1 MKKTFRLALASFLV
15 GIFMVITPAHA
26 DVVCNT
32 YTYTGHDDSA
42 YPANLPFTLKLGLT
56 EYDNVYITSNGTLT
70 FGQPD
75 ANFSSY
81 PNTPSVSVAG
91 YDWVTFGEGAYVSF
105 GSTEN
110 TLCVEWSLR
119 PYPQSTGDLT
129 QIRLVINKYP
139 SGTWHG
145 EVTTFGWLPNDLR
158 RGIRYIQGEPVVTI
172 EGAFDVGD
180 GGVPIEV
187 EPAPTPSSFTEPPVI
202 PTEEPSPEPVPSVVP
217 TLNPEPTPIPEP
229 SQSESPTPIAT
240 PSITTSPE
248 PVPSI
253 EPTVEPTPTPEPSTP
268 EPTPE
273 ETPIQTPSPEPEPT
287 TVVEPSLAPV
297 APEIILPEPTIEPTD
312 EPLPEPTPNLEPN
325 FVPTSA
331 EVQEVIDD
339 AILDGDITSAEAEIV
354 IENLLADGEL
364 STNEVENLSA
374 DLQAD
379 GVLSDDEKE
388 LLADLLTEQY
398 ADTSVPF
405 EAFEASGL
413 DYEDLPPEQP
423 ITLENGVI
431 ILAEIADAIE
441 IFDSVEEVLGT
452 IFSDPSKALTA
463 LTSVGADM
471 TPESRETSQGVV
483 VSAVVVAQIAQVR
496 KIN

>member
-1 MKKTFRLALASFLV
+1 LPE
-15 GIFMVITPAHA
+15 VI
-26 DVVCNT
+26 
-32 YTYTGHDDSA
+32 
-42 YPANLPFTLKLGLT
+42 
-56 EYDNVYITSNGTLT
+56 
-70 FGQPD
+70 
-75 ANFSSY
+75 
-81 PNTPSVSVAG
+81 
-91 YDWVTFGEGAYVSF
+91 
-105 GSTEN
+105 
-110 TLCVEWSLR
+110 
-119 PYPQSTGDLT
+119 
-129 QIRLVINKYP
+129 
-139 SGTWHG
+139 
-145 EVTTFGWLPNDLR
+145 
-158 RGIRYIQGEPVVTI
+158 
-172 EGAFDVGD
+172 
-180 GGVPIEV
+180 
-187 EPAPTPSSFTEPPVI
+187 
-202 PTEEPSPEPVPSVVP
+202 EEPY
-217 TLNPEPTPIPEP
+217 
-229 SQSESPTPIAT
+229 
-240 PSITTSPE
+240 
-248 PVPSI
+248 
-253 EPTVEPTPTPEPSTP
+253 
-268 EPTPE
+268 
-273 ETPIQTPSPEPEPT
+273 
-287 TVVEPSLAPV
+287 LAPV
-297 APEIILPEPTIEPTD
+297 APEIILPEPTIEPID
-312 EPLPEPTPNLEPN
+312 EPLLEPTLDVEPNLEPDL
-325 FVPTSA
+325 VPTSA
-331 EVQEVIDD
+331 EIQEVIDD

-364 STNEVENLSA
+364 STNEVENLSS

-471 TPESRETSQGVV
+471 TPESRETSQNVV

>member
-1 MKKTFRLALASFLV
+1 MV
-15 GIFMVITPAHA
+15 GIFAITSPASA
-26 DVVCNT
+26 NVVCNT

-42 YPANLPFTLKLGLT
+42 YPANLPFSLKLGLT

-158 RGIRYIQGEPVVTI
+158 RGIRYVAGEPVVTI
-172 EGAFDVGD
+172 EAAFDVGD

-187 EPAPTPSSFTEPPVI
+187 PPAPTPSSFTEPPV
-202 PTEEPSPEPVPSVVP
+202 VPSETP
-217 TLNPEPTPIPEP
+217 TPEPTPEP
-229 SQSESPTPIAT
+229 TIFPTPTEI
-240 PSITTSPE
+240 PS
-248 PVPSI
+248 
-253 EPTVEPTPTPEPSTP
+253 PTPTPEPTLEPEPTSEPTPTPSPSESLIAPPEPTLEPEPIATAIPQPTLEPMPEVSPTFSQEPEPIVESELEPELP

-273 ETPIQTPSPEPEPT
+273 
-287 TVVEPSLAPV
+287 PSL
-297 APEIILPEPTIEPTD
+297 EPPIEPT
-312 EPLPEPTPNLEPN
+312 
-325 FVPTSA
+325 VAS
-331 EVQEVIDD
+331 
-339 AILDGDITSAEAEIV
+339 
-354 IENLLADGEL
+354 
-364 STNEVENLSA
+364 VE
-374 DLQAD
+374 
-379 GVLSDDEKE
+379 E
-388 LLADLLTEQY
+388 LLAELEPGE
-398 ADTSVPF
+398 AVSF
-405 EAFEASGL
+405 EDFLASGL
-413 DYEDLPPEQP
+413 DYEDLPPDTP

-431 ILAEIADAIE
+431 LTAEIADAIE
-441 IFDSVEEVLGT
+441 IFDTPAELLST
-452 IFSDPSKALTA
+452 IFSDPGKALKA
-463 LTSVGADM
+463 LRNVGADM
-471 TPESRETSQGVV
+471 TEEERETSQNT
-483 VSAVVVAQIAQVR
+483 VVAAVIVTQVAQVR
-496 KIN
+496 RIK

>member
-1 MKKTFRLALASFLV
+1 MNKAFRLALASFLV

-56 EYDNVYITSNGTLT
+56 EYDQVFITSNGTLT

-139 SGTWHG
+139 NGTWHG

-180 GGVPIEV
+180 GGVPVEV
-187 EPAPTPSSFTEPPVI
+187 TPAPTPSSFTEPPVV
-202 PTEEPSPEPVPSVVP
+202 PTQEPTPEPTIEPSPEPTPVVTPSV
-217 TLNPEPTPIPEP
+217 TPEPTVEP
-229 SQSESPTPIAT
+229 SPSET
-240 PSITTSPE
+240 
-248 PVPSI
+248 PVPTQSPV
-253 EPTVEPTPTPEPSTP
+253 PTEEPTPTPEPSTP
-268 EPTPE
+268 QPEPTD
-273 ETPIQTPSPEPEPT
+273 TPTQTPSPEPTPT
-287 TVVEPSLAPV
+287 PVVEPSVSPV
-297 APEIILPEPTIEPTD
+297 APEITPEPTIEPTV
-312 EPLPEPTPNLEPN
+312 EPTPEPTPNLEPN

-339 AILDGDITSAEAEIV
+339 AILDGEITSAEAEIV

-364 STNEVENLSA
+364 TTNEVENLSA

-379 GVLSDDEKE
+379 GVLSTDEIE

-431 ILAEIADAIE
+431 ITAVVADAIE
-441 IFDSVEEVLGT
+441 IFDSVGEALGT
-452 IFSDPSKALTA
+452 VFSDPSKALMA

-471 TPESRETSQGVV
+471 TPESRETSQNVV

>member
-1 MKKTFRLALASFLV
+1 MKKAFRLALASSLV

-42 YPANLPFTLKLGLT
+42 YSANLPFTLKLGLT
-56 EYDNVYITSNGTLT
+56 EYDQVFITTNGTLT

-139 SGTWHG
+139 NGTWHG

-187 EPAPTPSSFTEPPVI
+187 TPAPTPSSFTEPPVV
-202 PTEEPSPEPVPSVVP
+202 PTQTPEPSPEPTIEPS
-217 TLNPEPTPIPEP
+217 PEP
-229 SQSESPTPIAT
+229 SESPTPVVT
-240 PSITTSPE
+240 PSVTP
-248 PVPSI
+248 
-253 EPTVEPTPTPEPSTP
+253 EPTVEPSPSETPEPTPLPTLTMEPTPTPEPSTP
-268 EPTPE
+268 QPTPT
-273 ETPIQTPSPEPEPT
+273 ETPTQTPLPT
-287 TVVEPSLAPV
+287 PTPTIVVEPSLAPV
-297 APEIILPEPTIEPTD
+297 APVITPEPTIEPTV
-312 EPLPEPTPNLEPN
+312 EPSPAPTPTAPNLEPN
-325 FVPTSA
+325 LVS
-331 EVQEVIDD
+331 QEIIND
-339 AILDGDITSAEAEIV
+339 A
-354 IENLLADGEL
+354 
-364 STNEVENLSA
+364 
-374 DLQAD
+374 QAD
-379 GVLSDDEKE
+379 GVLTSEEKVLIANALVSE
-388 LLADLLTEQY
+388 Y

-423 ITLENGVI
+423 VTLENGVI

-441 IFDSVEEVLGT
+441 IFDSVEEVLAT
-452 IFSDPSKALTA
+452 IFSDPAKAFTA
-463 LTSVGADM
+463 LTSAGADM

-483 VSAVVVAQIAQVR
+483 VSAVIVAQIAQVR